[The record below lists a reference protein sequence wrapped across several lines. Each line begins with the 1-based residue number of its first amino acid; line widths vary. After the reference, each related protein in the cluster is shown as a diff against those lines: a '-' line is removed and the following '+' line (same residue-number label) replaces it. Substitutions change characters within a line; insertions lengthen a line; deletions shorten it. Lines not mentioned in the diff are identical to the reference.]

1 VEQHQPKEKAMK
13 TVNGIDI
20 GSLLMVEAE
29 IPPVCHIET
38 HEPSEPF
45 LVPAELNLE
54 PVEGATI
61 GPVRYPATEDKRFVW
76 SPAVQ
81 LIEVELDVN
90 SDKSC
95 NNEKKPEG
103 NGDANPD

>member
-13 TVNGIDI
+13 TVNWIDI
-20 GSLLMVEAE
+20 GSLLVVEAE
-29 IPPVCHIET
+29 LLPGCHIET

-61 GPVRYPATEDKRFVW
+61 GPVRYPATEDKQFVW

-103 NGDANPD
+103 NGDANPK

>member
-1 VEQHQPKEKAMK
+1 
-13 TVNGIDI
+13 
-20 GSLLMVEAE
+20 MVEAE
-29 IPPVCHIET
+29 IPPGCHIET
-38 HEPSEPF
+38 HETSEPF

-54 PVEGATI
+54 PVEGAMI
-61 GPVRYPATEDKRFVW
+61 RPVRYPATEDKQFVW

-103 NGDANPD
+103 NGNANPN